1 MSKKEM
7 VEKFKKTEIYNLIES
22 IWDEE
27 TVEMI
32 IKELADTSNKPIKDD
47 NNAET
52 EKLLNKNK

>member
-47 NNAET
+47 NNGEPT
-52 EKLLNKNK
+52 KDE